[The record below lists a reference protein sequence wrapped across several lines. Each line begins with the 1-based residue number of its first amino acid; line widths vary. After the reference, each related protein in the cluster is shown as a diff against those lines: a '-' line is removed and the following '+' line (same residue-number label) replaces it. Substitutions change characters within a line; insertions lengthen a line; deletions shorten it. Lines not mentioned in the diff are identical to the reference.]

1 MEILTQGTT
10 EDCEHFR
17 EINRKLGRGI
27 ARFFMRIAF
36 VLLSTFFFSLWGTI
50 FVLSVYAIFYNS
62 NPWGIPLP
70 WLGIPET
77 RGQGI
82 SDLLRLILSL
92 SILLVMAITDLGG
105 RKYWVGMAQC
115 ASKLFRKNEIQG

>member
-1 MEILTQGTT
+1 MTQGTT

-17 EINRKLGRGI
+17 EINRKLWRGL
-27 ARFFMRIAF
+27 ARFAEWIAF
-36 VLLSTFFFSLWGTI
+36 VLLSTFFLSICGTI
-50 FVLSVYAIFYNS
+50 FVFSIYAIFYNAS
-62 NPWGIPLP
+62 PFGIYLH

-82 SDLLRLILSL
+82 SDLLRLIFFF
-92 SILLVMAITDLGG
+92 SILLAMALTDLGG

-115 ASKLFRKNEIQG
+115 ASKLFRKNEIQGGNH